1 MTGLSGGNGSGK
13 MRGKIIGIGVIA
25 LDPEMGVSF
34 IERYATRSSYLDGF
48 LDYSRAFRED
58 H

>member
-25 LDPEMGVSF
+25 LDELPSAMSAVVPA
-34 IERYATRSSYLDGF
+34 R
-48 LDYSRAFRED
+48 RADTPGRGPRWNEIS
-58 H
+58 